1 MLKITK
7 KRPLFIVLFVC
18 YLTTLLILTLFTHN
32 YYTYGQS
39 VNLEI
44 FSSIQ
49 LMLKSREPE
58 LILKNVLGNVI
69 LFIPMGVL
77 FPLLFFK
84 VRFFLLTL
92 LLGFVLSLFI
102 ETAQYLFAARIFDID
117 DILLNVTGAL
127 IGHVLFSMV
136 RFFKNKVF
144 IFFSK

>member
-1 MLKITK
+1 
-7 KRPLFIVLFVC
+7 
-18 YLTTLLILTLFTHN
+18 
-32 YYTYGQS
+32 
-39 VNLEI
+39 
-44 FSSIQ
+44 
-49 LMLKSREPE
+49 MLKSREPE